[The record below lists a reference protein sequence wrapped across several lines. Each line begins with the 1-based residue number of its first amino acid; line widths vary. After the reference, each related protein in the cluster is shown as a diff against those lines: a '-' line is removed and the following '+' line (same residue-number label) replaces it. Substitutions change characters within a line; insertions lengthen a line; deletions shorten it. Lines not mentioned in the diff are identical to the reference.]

1 LTERGYTNVPP
12 AIVLLQQAVRVVSKV
27 TKVSE
32 PTDDMDIELE
42 VVVEEF
48 PGETLVVTVRVWVN
62 VEVLPEETLNPIVVP
77 RAKAITAI
85 TEMSET
91 TCLVC
96 ILLAHLNFD
105 NFALRNFRF
114 L

>member
-85 TEMSET
+85 TEMS
-91 TCLVC
+91 LVC